1 MGSEMCI
8 RDRFYEATG
17 TVRLGHGYQ
26 ILSQLLQVYLL
37 PLGCKAQMNDSGK
50 SSSISDSIGYLG
62 RALLVNAQQLGLDIN
77 SISADSFYLIEYILG
92 DIC

>member
-1 MGSEMCI
+1 
-8 RDRFYEATG
+8 
-17 TVRLGHGYQ
+17 
-26 ILSQLLQVYLL
+26 
-37 PLGCKAQMNDSGK
+37 MNDSGK